1 MACRKSGFNVPG
13 MLADIAAMRI
23 TATNL
28 ASMMVQLMVTS
39 PARLQHDLSSLRFL
53 SCGGAPLASKFAEQV
68 VAEILLPNAQKAI
81 DQANAQC
88 DKPLTPDEESEVVIG
103 MAYINGLYD
112 DGPFAHDQQSTP
124 TTIPRRF

>member
-1 MACRKSGFNVPG
+1 M
-13 MLADIAAMRI
+13 
-23 TATNL
+23 
-28 ASMMVQLMVTS
+28 
-39 PARLQHDLSSLRFL
+39 
-53 SCGGAPLASKFAEQV
+53 ASKFAEQV

-112 DGPFAHDQQSTP
+112 DGLFAHDQQSTP